1 MVPTIKS
8 GLNRRTASA
17 IATAVAVVAL
27 AWTVGL
33 RGCGD
38 ADATPEGAVRAFV
51 AAARAEDKA
60 ALWELLGPESRKAV
74 TAAAA
79 AATDRIG
86 GAQRLAPLDVLDVAA
101 PARSYAPNDIVVR
114 DSDGQKDGAT
124 ATVDVLGP
132 EGRHDSV
139 RVVKVGG
146 HWRVELWSRAKR

>member
-1 MVPTIKS
+1 MVKAVS
-8 GLNRRTASA
+8 RRTASA

-27 AWTVGL
+27 AWAVGL

-74 TAAAA
+74 TASAA

-86 GAQRLAPLDVLDVAA
+86 GSQRLAPLDVLDVAA
-101 PARSYAPNDIVVR
+101 PARSYAPGDIVLR
-114 DSDGQKDGAT
+114 DSDGHA

-139 RVVKVGG
+139 RAVKVGG
-146 HWRVELWSRAKR
+146 RWRVELWSRGGHTN